1 MCPFEHSSPIEMF
14 STKNYFDEP
23 QNTTFKRTIINFI
36 KEFREFKED
45 TKKHLNEIKEN
56 ILKERKKC
64 QHDAQETT
72 NIKLAETDKNPGLC
86 NFIYEI

>member
-36 KEFREFKED
+36 KEFKKIKED
-45 TKKHLNEIKEN
+45 TGATLNFEITIN
-56 ILKERKKC
+56 
-64 QHDAQETT
+64 A
-72 NIKLAETDKNPGLC
+72 
-86 NFIYEI
+86 